1 MRSVAMNLPS
11 LHEMLHWHVRS
22 ASINGGK
29 GEALRNA
36 VTISL
41 TRAASHLGVAAL
53 WITLAQLPAAE
64 TQAGATPHDPLFSSH
79 EPLSITLKGPFK
91 DIDKRRD
98 KEAEYAPGSLSYDG
112 PDGTVSIETTYRPR
126 GNFRLDKKTCS
137 RAQLWLDL
145 KKKQTSGT
153 EFAHQHKLKLVVQCR
168 GSKRYSEYLRKEYL
182 AYRMLNVLTDVS
194 YRVRWVNVTYQ
205 DLSGKTL
212 WEKPAFFIEHK
223 KRLADRQNLM
233 TVDDSRISRDR
244 LDPEQ
249 STMTAMFSYFVGNAD
264 FSLVGSREG
273 SCCHNAKL
281 FQEDAD
287 ATYLPVVYDFDS
299 SGLVSAAYASPPA
312 KLKLRSVRERL
323 YRGYCVEED
332 VFEVVLND
340 FRDERETLLA
350 IANEPEIMG
359 KRTAKRAVSYLED
372 FYKII
377 DNPKKLNREILEAC
391 R

>member
-1 MRSVAMNLPS
+1 
-11 LHEMLHWHVRS
+11 VR
-22 ASINGGK
+22 NG
-29 GEALRNA
+29 
-36 VTISL
+36 VTTSL
-41 TRAASHLGVAAL
+41 TRPAWHLGVAAL
-53 WITLAQLPAAE
+53 WVSLVQSPAAV
-64 TQAGATPHDPLFSSH
+64 TQVDATPHDPLFSSH

-112 PDGTVSIETTYRPR
+112 PDGTVSIQTSYRPR
-126 GNFRLDKKTCS
+126 GNFRLDKQTCS

-153 EFAHQHKLKLVVQCR
+153 EFANQHKLKLVVQCR
-168 GSKRYSEYLRKEYL
+168 DSNRYTGYLRKEYL
-182 AYRMLNVLTDVS
+182 AYRMLNMLTDLS

-205 DLSGKTL
+205 DLNGKTL

-223 KRLADRQNLM
+223 KRLADRQNLL
-233 TVDDSRISRDR
+233 TVNDSRISRDR

-249 STMTAMFSYFVGNAD
+249 ATMAAMFSYFVGNAD
-264 FSLVGSREG
+264 FSLIGSREG

-281 FQEDAD
+281 FQEDDD

-299 SGLVSAAYASPPA
+299 SGFVSAPYASPPA

-332 VFEVVLND
+332 VFESVLSSFHD
-340 FRDERETLLA
+340 QREALLA
-350 IANEPEIMG
+350 IANEPETLG

-372 FYKII
+372 FYEVIDDPMKLKRKIV
-377 DNPKKLNREILEAC
+377 EAC

>member
-1 MRSVAMNLPS
+1 
-11 LHEMLHWHVRS
+11 
-22 ASINGGK
+22 
-29 GEALRNA
+29 
-36 VTISL
+36 
-41 TRAASHLGVAAL
+41 
-53 WITLAQLPAAE
+53 
-64 TQAGATPHDPLFSSH
+64 
-79 EPLSITLKGPFK
+79 
-91 DIDKRRD
+91 
-98 KEAEYAPGSLSYDG
+98 
-112 PDGTVSIETTYRPR
+112 
-126 GNFRLDKKTCS
+126 
-137 RAQLWLDL
+137 
-145 KKKQTSGT
+145 
-153 EFAHQHKLKLVVQCR
+153 
-168 GSKRYSEYLRKEYL
+168 
-182 AYRMLNVLTDVS
+182 
-194 YRVRWVNVTYQ
+194 
-205 DLSGKTL
+205 
-212 WEKPAFFIEHK
+212 
-223 KRLADRQNLM
+223 M

-249 STMTAMFSYFVGNAD
+249 STMAAMFSYFVGNAD

-287 ATYLPVVYDFDS
+287 STYLPAVYDFDS

-332 VFEVVLND
+332 VFETVLKD

-350 IANEPEIMG
+350 LANEPEIMG

>member
-1 MRSVAMNLPS
+1 MRNGVTNRLTRPG
-11 LHEMLHWHVRS
+11 WHL
-22 ASINGGK
+22 GGA
-29 GEALRNA
+29 ALGLVLA
-36 VTISL
+36 CSFSL
-41 TRAASHLGVAAL
+41 T
-53 WITLAQLPAAE
+53 AQAE
-64 TQAGATPHDPLFSSH
+64 TTAHDPLFATH

-98 KEAEYAPGSLSYDG
+98 KTAEYAPGSLSYDG
-112 PDGTVSIETTYRPR
+112 PDGTVSIETTYLPR
-126 GNFRLDKKTCS
+126 GNFRLDKQTCS

-145 KKKQTSGT
+145 KKKHTPGT
-153 EFAHQHKLKLVVQCR
+153 EFANQHKLKLVVQCR
-168 GSKRYSEYLRKEYL
+168 DSNRYTAYLRKEYL
-182 AYRMLNVLTDVS
+182 AYRMLNALTELS

-205 DLSGKTL
+205 DLNGKTL

-249 STMTAMFSYFVGNAD
+249 ATMAAMFNYFVGNAD

-281 FQEDAD
+281 FQENAD

-323 YRGYCVEED
+323 YRGYCVEEE
-332 VFEVVLND
+332 VFEAVLND

-350 IANEPEIMG
+350 LANEPKIMG